1 MCSTVLF
8 IVTVTV
14 ATSIPIVVQSEF
26 IYILVDGQVRTGGK
40 VQNDDIL
47 AFAKLFND
55 ELTLDNIS
63 RCTCAPPS
71 VLGQG
76 MLRAIRS
83 HLNCSFPTVGRSIT
97 RFAIL
102 NLL

>member
-1 MCSTVLF
+1 M
-8 IVTVTV
+8 
-14 ATSIPIVVQSEF
+14 
-26 IYILVDGQVRTGGK
+26 
-40 VQNDDIL
+40 QNDDIL

-71 VLGQG
+71 VLGQC

-83 HLNCSFPTVGRSIT
+83 HHNYGFPTVGRFI
-97 RFAIL
+97 
-102 NLL
+102 NLSQF

>member
-1 MCSTVLF
+1 
-8 IVTVTV
+8 
-14 ATSIPIVVQSEF
+14 
-26 IYILVDGQVRTGGK
+26 

-63 RCTCAPPS
+63 RCICAPPS

-83 HLNCSFPTVGRSIT
+83 HRNCSFPTGDRSI
-97 RFAIL
+97 
-102 NLL
+102 NLSQF